1 MTQSLPIQSPRTD
14 DPSFDLAQ
22 AIAQA
27 ADDRKASDIV
37 ILQVNEVAYLADYFV
52 IATGLTSVQLRAIA
66 RAIEETIEAKFGRQ
80 PQGLEGLSE
89 GRWILIDYGD
99 VIAHLFLPQER
110 DFYNLEAFWSH
121 ATSIPFQPQSQPLL
135 S

>member
-1 MTQSLPIQSPRTD
+1 MTQSLPVYPSRTD

-22 AIAQA
+22 AIARA

-37 ILQVNEVAYLADYFV
+37 ILQVSEVAYLADYFV

-66 RAIEETIEAKFGRQ
+66 RSIEETIEAQFDRQ
-80 PQGLEGLSE
+80 PTGVEGLSE

-99 VIAHLFLPQER
+99 VIVHLFLPQER
-110 DFYNLEAFWSH
+110 EFYNLEAFWSH
-121 ATSIPFQPQSQPLL
+121 ATSIPFQPQI
-135 S
+135 

>member
-1 MTQSLPIQSPRTD
+1 MTQSLPVQSPRID
-14 DPSFDLAQ
+14 DPSLDLAQ

-66 RAIEETIEAKFGRQ
+66 RAIEETIKEKFGRQ
-80 PQGLEGLSE
+80 PQGIEGLSE

-121 ATSIPFQPQSQPLL
+121 ATSIPF
-135 S
+135 

>member
-110 DFYNLEAFWSH
+110 DFYNLEAFWGH
-121 ATSIPFQPQSQPLL
+121 ASSIPFRPQSQPLL